1 MTTLRMIGGTFGWY
15 TVGLLS
21 VILMIGSLAAL
32 IETFWARQ
40 SARARLRVTLCALLA
55 FAVMIVLLD
64 NAVLLGKP
72 HLKADFM
79 SFQIWLF
86 ELPWLLYAAMELLVA
101 CLLLLCL
108 RSNRRFRCAHLT
120 VDSIRETVNLL
131 PEGIAVS
138 TQDGTV
144 LLANLKM
151 HDLCRALTGSALSDT
166 GRFWKDA
173 SASGEVQGESIL
185 CRVPE
190 GSVWLLSKK
199 QLTVDGQTYDQI
211 TAAEVTE
218 RYRIIE
224 DLEEKNEH
232 LQDLQRRMKAVSD
245 LSGDMF
251 VAQEEMAARSAL
263 HNQLGQVLLMG
274 RRYLEHP
281 EETDAR
287 LVYMTTRQMNAFLLG
302 DAERPDR
309 DEENEIRH
317 TLALA
322 RSIGVRVDV
331 RGPAPKG
338 ETARRIFAHMI
349 QECAANT
356 AKHAEGDTMTVTV
369 TEEGGETCFRVSN
382 NGKPPKGN
390 VQESGGLLS
399 LRHSVEAAGGRME
412 VQSQP
417 TFQLTIYLPSAQ

>member
-1 MTTLRMIGGTFGWY
+1 LRMIGGTFGWY
-15 TVGLLS
+15 MIGLLS
-21 VILMIGSLAAL
+21 VVLMIGALATL

-40 SARARLRVTLCALLA
+40 NTREKLCAALCVLLA
-55 FAVMIVLLD
+55 FVVLIVLLD
-64 NAVLLGKP
+64 DASYLGSTRLEEKC
-72 HLKADFM
+72 KRFEV
-79 SFQIWLF
+79 WLF
-86 ELPWLLYAAMELLVA
+86 DLPWMLYAALELLVV
-101 CLLLLCL
+101 CLLLVCL
-108 RSNRRFRCAHLT
+108 RSSRRFRCAHLT
-120 VDSIRETVNLL
+120 ADSIRETVNLL

-151 HDLCRALTGSALSDT
+151 HDLCRALTGRAFSDA
-166 GRFWKDA
+166 GRFWKNA
-173 SASGEVQGESIL
+173 ATYGKVQGESIL
-185 CRVPE
+185 CRAPE

-199 QLTVDGQTYDQI
+199 QLTADGQTYDQI

-232 LQDLQRRMKAVSD
+232 LQDLQMRMKAVSD

-287 LVYMTTRQMNAFLLG
+287 LVHMTTRQMNAFLLG
-302 DAERPDR
+302 DSERPDS

-322 RSIGVRVDV
+322 RSIGVRVDI
-331 RGPAPKG
+331 RGEAPKA
-338 ETARRIFAHMI
+338 EPMREIFVRMI

-356 AKHAEGDTMTVTV
+356 AKHAEGDLLTVTV
-369 TEEGGETCFRVSN
+369 TENNGKACFRVSN
-382 NGKPPKGN
+382 NGKPPKGI
-390 VQESGGLLS
+390 VRESGGLLS

-417 TFQLTIYLPSAQ
+417 TFLLTIQMPSVQ